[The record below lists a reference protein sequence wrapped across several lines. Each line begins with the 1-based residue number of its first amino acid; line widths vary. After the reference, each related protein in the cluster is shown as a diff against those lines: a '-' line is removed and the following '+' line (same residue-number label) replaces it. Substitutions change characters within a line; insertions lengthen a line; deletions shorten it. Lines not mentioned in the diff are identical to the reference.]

1 MTNIDW
7 TSTRYKLRLRV
18 TLDWDKYENGSIS
31 LPPKELGRC
40 KEWRFEIATDQKSA
54 VFSGT
59 WERRMVTPGVDM
71 DKINEYIQPYTLL
84 LTDNTFS

>member
-31 LPPKELGRC
+31 LPPKEIGIC
-40 KEWRFEIATDQKSA
+40 KEWRFEIATDQKTA

-59 WERRMVTPGVDM
+59 WDRRMLKPDADM
-71 DKINEYIQPYTLL
+71 DKINACIQPYTI
-84 LTDNTFS
+84 SS